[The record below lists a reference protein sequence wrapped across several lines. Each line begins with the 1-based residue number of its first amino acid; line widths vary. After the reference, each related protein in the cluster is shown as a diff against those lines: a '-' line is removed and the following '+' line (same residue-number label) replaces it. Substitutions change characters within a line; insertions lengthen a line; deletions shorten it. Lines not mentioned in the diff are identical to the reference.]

1 MSTTADT
8 GSSDYKGAPR
18 LAAMNGYF
26 HSTAT
31 TGSNRGFS
39 LVELVVTLSIAALLV
54 GFAAPGFENLV
65 RENRRD
71 TALYGLM
78 GDLQFARSEA
88 IKRSARV
95 SVCARSSVDAD
106 ACSTS
111 ITSPWHGGWL
121 VFVDDGA
128 TPGEYES
135 ADETLLRAAQ
145 PVHNS
150 FRIKTIARTATS
162 ALSDARSNF
171 VRFGPR
177 GTSTWRGGGYLMVC
191 DQQEGNDERAA
202 AINMTLSGD
211 IRRARRDG
219 SGALISAF
227 GTEPTCAE

>member
-1 MSTTADT
+1 
-8 GSSDYKGAPR
+8 
-18 LAAMNGYF
+18 MNGLPRPQLNKRF
-26 HSTAT
+26 PS
-31 TGSNRGFS
+31 GFS
-39 LVELVVTLSIAALLV
+39 LVELVVALAVAGLLL
-54 GFAAPGFENLV
+54 GFAAPSFESMM

-106 ACSTS
+106 ACSTA
-111 ITSPWHGGWL
+111 TLAPWEGGWL

-128 TPGEYES
+128 TPGVYES
-135 ADETLLRAAQ
+135 ADETLLRVSE
-145 PVHNS
+145 PVHSS
-150 FRIKTIARTATS
+150 FQIKTIARTATS

-177 GTSTWRGGGYLMVC
+177 GTSNWRGGGYLMLC
-191 DQQEGNDERAA
+191 DEDTDNDSRAS
-202 AINMTLSGD
+202 AINLTLSGD
-211 IRRARRDG
+211 LRRARRDG

-227 GTEPTCAE
+227 GTEPTCAG